1 EIRRHLRR
9 SDVHVNAVASYDAFL
24 DLLPVRASKGA
35 ALRWVADKWGIPVD
49 RVLAVGASGSDE
61 EMLTGE
67 TMGVVV
73 ANHSPELE
81 RLRGRD
87 RIHFARASY
96 AAGILEGMAH
106 Y

>member
-1 EIRRHLRR
+1 
-9 SDVHVNAVASYDAFL
+9 
-24 DLLPVRASKGA
+24 
-35 ALRWVADKWGIPVD
+35 
-49 RVLAVGASGSDE
+49 VGASGSDE

-106 Y
+106 YGFLDRVYASDVINVPAPMDISRDTMGDRHASESGRIPAGQP